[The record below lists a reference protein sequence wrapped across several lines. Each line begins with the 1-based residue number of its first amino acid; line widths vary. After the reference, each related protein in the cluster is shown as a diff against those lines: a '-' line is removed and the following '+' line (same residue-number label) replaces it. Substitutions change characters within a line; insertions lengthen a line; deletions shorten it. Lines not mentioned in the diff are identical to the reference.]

1 MLLQFSIAG
10 IEWLLGLGIMFG
22 LALFLNYLTYKDNI
36 AFFIYLTI
44 FNGFMVWA
52 GLLPLWTLVVCI
64 MILTTIIYMQLKSQG
79 VSEQ

>member
-1 MLLQFSIAG
+1 MLLQSIVG
-10 IEWLLGLGIMFG
+10 FEWVLGLGIMVG
-22 LALFLNYLTYKDNI
+22 LALILNYLTYKDNV

-44 FNGFMVWA
+44 FAGFMVWA
-52 GLLPLWTLVVCI
+52 ELLPMWTLIICI